1 MSYVPGNRVSPIAPA
16 TYHFQVRAFHSLRRI
31 GLAARPSLCS
41 GRRRQQSSDEIGFRT
56 AFQHAPGLPDGRT
69 YRGSLPSRR
78 GGWKM
83 TMSISRC
90 LADWDWTSSHFLS
103 TRAAKAAPSPGTLES
118 LDRSHHGLA
127 ALRMTNCPK
136 CEVRRVCG
144 SWISPR
150 SQLQEV
156 QATASDWPS
165 RHPQFHLTGSRG
177 DDDMEGSSYSPRLRC
192 YLASPHLSSPRLLFP
207 ARSMRPSP
215 WLDTARLSVAR
226 QHAV

>member
-1 MSYVPGNRVSPIAPA
+1 
-16 TYHFQVRAFHSLRRI
+16 
-31 GLAARPSLCS
+31 
-41 GRRRQQSSDEIGFRT
+41 
-56 AFQHAPGLPDGRT
+56 
-69 YRGSLPSRR
+69 
-78 GGWKM
+78 M

-127 ALRMTNCPK
+127 AVRSTRSPQLPWAAGRDCLLLTSSTVTNCPK

-207 ARSMRPSP
+207 ARSMHPSP
-215 WLDTARLSVAR
+215 WLDTARLSVVR

>member
-1 MSYVPGNRVSPIAPA
+1 
-16 TYHFQVRAFHSLRRI
+16 
-31 GLAARPSLCS
+31 
-41 GRRRQQSSDEIGFRT
+41 
-56 AFQHAPGLPDGRT
+56 
-69 YRGSLPSRR
+69 
-78 GGWKM
+78 M

-90 LADWDWTSSHFLS
+90 LADWDWASSHFLS

-127 ALRMTNCPK
+127 AVRSTRNPQLPKAAGRDCLLLTSSTLTNCPK

-150 SQLQEV
+150 SRLQEV

-165 RHPQFHLTGSRG
+165 RHPQFHSTGSRG

-192 YLASPHLSSPRLLFP
+192 YLASPRRASFSQPDRCIPHRGRTPPAYLLPANALYDPTRRIPAPNCCVRHLSLCVP
-207 ARSMRPSP
+207 
-215 WLDTARLSVAR
+215 VAKL
-226 QHAV
+226 HLAS